1 METPVESR
9 CALYAAYSRILEY
22 ARKNLLTTYV
32 KDISFSKGS
41 VEFSRMENNQDA
53 AIYLL
58 LYYGIHSEYKEE
70 ISSLVPEIKNML
82 IGRIDFDCS
91 RIEAADVVS
100 LFDSEVSHIP
110 FEGYDERT
118 AKMDYE
124 NLQKELLPSVL
135 GTSNIYEPFASLT
148 SFCQPYSCKYSSDRN
163 EYLILTVYSLLA
175 REALKNAIMYDVDWS
190 FGEPSFFGDEG
201 AEFRIPG
208 TKFHGMVLYGLKT
221 AETMEMKIKEGLDL
235 LDDNGVMAVLDFDFV
250 IDDSIF
256 GDISGEDRS
265 MNLRKYLVDNNLLDA
280 IYSGYIEVGDD
291 DASMYVLKKGR
302 KDDKVHFI
310 DTAYSLNKYT
320 NEHTV
325 DVVTTSIIKEYG
337 YFFSSKDLRGV
348 PQLTPDELPY
358 SMSVLLDD
366 YYQES
371 SNDAEGRVF
380 VFEDFGRVKNR
391 DLSSFIVT
399 PEILDIHPVDAS
411 YKKAAEPVIV
421 ISPYIGKLEMAYVKA
436 SKEYPVYFPDYC
448 FVRKVKKEAVLP
460 EYIYYLLQNG
470 TMQRVFDSCEGYSW
484 ESAGSE
490 WGLFHGMVEKV
501 PIPISLEEQKKRIAD
516 AELIWKVE
524 TDKETARERLFNQ
537 KEWLNERHIRTIKH
551 RLRDELTP
559 LADGLDRLQSA
570 MTRHSGQLNVSD
582 IIGLRSGQTV
592 GELVSSLV
600 YVSGQIS
607 KSLDDLTSIE
617 DFDKPELYDIV
628 SLTENYISKHHVG
641 GGNYKIEFIDNTGCR
656 HPEIRISER
665 NFSEM
670 IDYVISNAERHG
682 FRGESGKDYVVRIS
696 VSVTNEGNCEIL
708 LENNGSPMAPR
719 AEEIY
724 FEHGKY
730 AGDTGHSGI
739 GGARVREIAEH
750 FKGRASLCNDI
761 NSDFPVKVMIMFP
774 IINIK

>member
-1 METPVESR
+1 MGTPVESR
-9 CALYAAYSRILEY
+9 CALYAAYTRILEY
-22 ARKNLLTTYV
+22 GRNNLLTTYV
-32 KDISFSKGS
+32 KDVSFAGGS
-41 VEFSRMENNQDA
+41 LEFSGMDKKQDA

-58 LYYGIHSEYKEE
+58 LYYGIHSEYGKAL
-70 ISSLVPEIKNML
+70 SSLVPEIKSML
-82 IGRIDFDCS
+82 TGRIDFDCS
-91 RIEAADVVS
+91 SIEAEDVVS

-118 AKMDYE
+118 SKMDYK
-124 NLQKELLPSVL
+124 NLQEELRSIL

-148 SFCQPYSCKYSSDRN
+148 SFCLPYSCKYSSDRN

-201 AEFRIPG
+201 AEFLTPG

-221 AETMEMKIKEGLDL
+221 AETMEMKIREGLDL

-250 IDDSIF
+250 INDSIF
-256 GDISGEDRS
+256 WNMSSEDRS
-265 MNLRKYLVDNNLLDA
+265 LNLRKYLIDNNLLDA

-302 KDDKVHFI
+302 KDDKVHII
-310 DTAYSLNKYT
+310 DAVYSLNKYA

-325 DVVTTSIIKEYG
+325 DVVTTSIIREYG
-337 YFFSSKDLRGV
+337 YSFSSKELRGI
-348 PQLTPDELPY
+348 PKLSKDELSY

-366 YYQES
+366 YYPGS
-371 SNDAEGRVF
+371 HNNAEGRVF
-380 VFEDFGRVKNR
+380 VLEDFGRVKNR

-448 FVRKVKKEAVLP
+448 FVRKVKEEAVLP

-490 WGLFHGMVEKV
+490 WGLFYGMVEKV
-501 PIPISLEEQKKRIAD
+501 PVPISLEEQKKRIAD

-570 MTRHSGQLNVSD
+570 MARHSGQLNVSD

-600 YVSGQIS
+600 YVSGQMS

-628 SLTENYISKHHVG
+628 SLTENYIGKHHVG
-641 GGNYKIEFIDNTGCR
+641 SGKYKIEFIDNTGCR

-665 NFSEM
+665 NFTEM

-682 FRGESGKDYVVRIS
+682 FHGEPGKDYVVRIS
-696 VSVTNEGNCEIL
+696 VSVTNEGNCVIL
-708 LENNGSPMAPR
+708 IENNGSPMFPR

-750 FKGRASLCNDI
+750 FNGRASLCNDI

>member
-1 METPVESR
+1 MGTPVESR

-22 ARKNLLTTYV
+22 GRKNLLTTYV

-58 LYYGIHSEYKEE
+58 LYYGIHSEYKED
-70 ISSLVPEIKNML
+70 ISSLVSEIKSML

-91 RIEAADVVS
+91 SITAEDVVS

-135 GTSNIYEPFASLT
+135 GTTNIYEPFASLT
-148 SFCQPYSCKYSSDRN
+148 SFCLPSSCKYSSDRN
-163 EYLILTVYSLLA
+163 EYLILTVYTLLA
-175 REALKNAIMYDVDWS
+175 RESLKSRIMYDGDWS
-190 FGEPSFFGDEG
+190 FGEISVFGDEG
-201 AEFRIPG
+201 AEFLIPG

-310 DTAYSLNKYT
+310 DTAYSLNKYA

-337 YFFSSKDLRGV
+337 YSFSAKDLRGV

-380 VFEDFGRVKNR
+380 VFEDFVRVKNR

-421 ISPYIGKLEMAYVKA
+421 ITPYIGKLEMAYVKA

-448 FVRKVKKEAVLP
+448 FVRKVKEEAVLP

-501 PIPISLEEQKKRIAD
+501 PVPISLDEQKKRIAD

-551 RLRDELTP
+551 RL
-559 LADGLDRLQSA
+559 
-570 MTRHSGQLNVSD
+570 
-582 IIGLRSGQTV
+582 LRSGQTV

-600 YVSGQIS
+600 YVSGQMS

-617 DFDKPELYDIV
+617 NFYKPELYDIV
-628 SLTENYISKHHVG
+628 FLTENYISKHHVG
-641 GGNYKIEFIDNTGCR
+641 GGKYKIEFIDNTGCR

-750 FKGRASLCNDI
+750 FNGRASLCNDI